1 GDSSY
6 PMVLKHD
13 LVAALPYLKKK
24 YMTYESYKDQ
34 TVEDIFTAEQLQ
46 NAVKLEAYTM
56 ESSVFIN
63 NGKGGFERKALPR
76 EAQLSPMYG
85 ITVGDFDKDG
95 KQDILMGGNFYESK
109 PEVGIYD
116 ASYGVLLK
124 GNGNGTFNTIP
135 TQLSGI
141 FISGAVRDIKEIKS
155 RNRKLM
161 LIALNNS
168 TVKLIEE
175 K

>member
-46 NAVKLEAYTM
+46 NAIKLEVYTM

-95 KQDILMGGNFYESK
+95 KEDILMGGNFYESK

-141 FISGAVRDIKEIKS
+141 FISGAVRDICLVKGSKKS
-155 RNRKLM
+155 
-161 LIALNNS
+161 IAVIAKNNDHIQI
-168 TVKLIEE
+168 VEF
-175 K
+175 